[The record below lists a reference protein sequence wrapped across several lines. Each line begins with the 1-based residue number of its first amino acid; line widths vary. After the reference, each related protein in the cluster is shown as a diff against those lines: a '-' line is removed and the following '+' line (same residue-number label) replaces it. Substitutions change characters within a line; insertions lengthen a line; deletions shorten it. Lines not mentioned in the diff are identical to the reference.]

1 MLRLRFFGNYA
12 RIEVGTKTVAHL
24 QPTVGEPIM
33 RILLAEPRGFCAGV
47 TMAVQ
52 SLEHAI
58 QEFGTPIYVYHEIVH
73 NIRIVEDFCRK
84 GVIFVDTLDEVPY
97 GSRLMFSAH
106 GVSPE
111 IRNIADERS
120 FKTIDA
126 TCPLVNKVHQ
136 NARDYARKGY
146 KIILLGHR
154 NHDEVV
160 GVVGEVPDSIWVV
173 ENKED
178 IEALIF
184 GKEDKL
190 AYLTQTT
197 LSLTETFQ
205 HIELLKKRFPQIVG
219 PSQSNICHATQSRQ
233 KVVQKHCSKT
243 DVVIVVGSRSSSNSR
258 RLAEQAEQLNV
269 RSFLVDGA
277 EDIPLDEFTGNETIL
292 ITAGASAPEHLVQE
306 CVSLLKN
313 RFDVKHTETVT

>member
-1 MLRLRFFGNYA
+1 
-12 RIEVGTKTVAHL
+12 
-24 QPTVGEPIM
+24 M

-52 SLEHAI
+52 SLERAI

-73 NIRIVEDFCRK
+73 NTRIVEDFCRK
-84 GVIFVDTLDEVPY
+84 GVIFVDTLDEVPD

-120 FKTIDA
+120 FKTINA

-136 NARDYARKGY
+136 KALDYAQKGY

-154 NHDEVV
+154 GHDEVV
-160 GVVGEVPDSIWVV
+160 GVVGEVPDSIRVV
-173 ENKED
+173 ENEEE
-178 IEALIF
+178 IGELMC
-184 GKEDKL
+184 GEEDKL

-197 LSLTETFQ
+197 LSLSETFQ
-205 HIELLKKRFPQIVG
+205 MIELLKKRFPKIVG
-219 PSQSNICHATQSRQ
+219 PSQSNICQATQSRQ
-233 KVVQKHCSKT
+233 KVVRKHCSQA

-277 EDIPLDEFTGNETIL
+277 EEIPLEEFTGSETVL

-306 CVSLLKN
+306 CVSLLKSLFVVN
-313 RFDVKHTETVT
+313 RTETVI